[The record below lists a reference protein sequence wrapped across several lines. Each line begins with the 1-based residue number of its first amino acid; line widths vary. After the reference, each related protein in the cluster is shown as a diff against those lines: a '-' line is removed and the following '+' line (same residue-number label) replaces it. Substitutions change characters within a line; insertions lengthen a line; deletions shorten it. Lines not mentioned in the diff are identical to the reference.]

1 MKDRIDILKEITTE
15 QVFILDKDEEHKELI
30 KLIECL
36 VERIELLEDKNKEL
50 EARVENL
57 ENSTKEK
64 DPMCE

>member
-57 ENSTKEK
+57 ESSIRKS
-64 DPMCE
+64 DV